1 MSIFK
6 NPFQKLET
14 ERILANSS
22 YEANITLISKPDK
35 DITTKENYRAIFLM
49 NIDAKILNKIQ
60 TS

>member
-22 YEANITLISKPDK
+22 YKAKITLISKPDK
-35 DITTKENYRAIFLM
+35 DIISEENYRAIFLM
-49 NIDAKILNKIQ
+49 NIDAKILNKL
-60 TS
+60 

>member
-22 YEANITLISKPDK
+22 YEAKITLISKPHK
-35 DITTKENYRAIFLM
+35 DIIAEENYRAIFLM
-49 NIDAKILNKIQ
+49 NIDAKILNKL
-60 TS
+60 